1 MLKLSNKQLKIYNT
15 IQTAKFKKKTRIAK
29 IVIKYLK
36 FEFIINNIVNKRNYL
51 KNYILTLI
59 NKLKQAT
66 FDRDKLYIAR
76 NYYRIL
82 LKTIN
87 NKLVKIKIKQN

>member
-66 FDRDKLYIAR
+66 FNRDKLYIAR
-76 NYYRIL
+76 NYYKIL